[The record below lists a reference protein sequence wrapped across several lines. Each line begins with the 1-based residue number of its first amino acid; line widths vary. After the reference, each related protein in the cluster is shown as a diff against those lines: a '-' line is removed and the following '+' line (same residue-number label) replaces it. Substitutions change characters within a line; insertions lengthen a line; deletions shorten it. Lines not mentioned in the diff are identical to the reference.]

1 MADTLVLG
9 LGNILCGDEGI
20 GCRVVE
26 YLYATREYP
35 PAVAIADGGTMGQE
49 LLGPVME
56 VSSLLLI
63 DCGDFG
69 LKPGETILRSNKG
82 IPVWLG
88 IAKMSPHQGSFS
100 EVLALAQ
107 LKNRLP
113 KNITLLAI
121 QPEKLSFGEKLSR
134 TLKDNLPA
142 YASIVEEI
150 LAEWGFAGSRR
161 EKPEYLSNAPVALQN
176 YEPWLLA
183 GF

>member
-26 YLYATREYP
+26 YFYATRKYP
-35 PAVAIADGGTMGQE
+35 LDVAIADGGTMGQE
-49 LLGPVME
+49 LLGSVME
-56 VSSLLLI
+56 VSNLLLV

-69 LKPGETILRSNKG
+69 LKPGDTMIRSNG
-82 IPVWLG
+82 SVPLWLG

-113 KNITLLAI
+113 ENITLLAI
-121 QPEKLSFGEKLSR
+121 QPEKLNFGEKLSK
-134 TLKDNLPA
+134 TLKDKLPV

-150 LAEWGFAGSRR
+150 LAEWGIEGSRR
-161 EKPEYLSNAPVALQN
+161 KKPEYLSDAPVSLQN
-176 YEPWLLA
+176 YES
-183 GF
+183 